1 MSLEQGQ
8 KLGPYEIE
16 ASAGAGGMGEVY
28 KAKDTRLDRTVAIKV
43 LPKSTSINADLR
55 ARFEREAKAISSL
68 NHPNI
73 CILYD
78 IGHEEGIDFLV
89 LEYLEGETLSERIK
103 RSPLDLK
110 EALKISSQIADA
122 LDNAHRQGLVH
133 RDLKPANVILT
144 KEGAKLLDFG
154 LAKLQ
159 ISGGIVDGI
168 SGITQTTPLTGTG
181 TIIGTIQYMAPEQLE
196 GKEAD
201 ARSDIFA
208 FGAVMYQMITGQRPF
223 DGQSQASL
231 IAAIIERTPPNVSS
245 VMPMIPPGIDRL
257 VKKCLAKDP
266 DDRWQS
272 ARDLADEL
280 RWISQSGSQA
290 GIPVPLSA
298 RRRFRMRLSWTVA
311 AVAILIAGFYSFM
324 WYTQPEPIENVINF
338 GVTMGA
344 EIRSLSWP
352 QLSPDGK
359 HIAFKA
365 TDTAG
370 NTKVWIRSMN
380 SRQARPLA
388 GTEGALR
395 PFWSP
400 DSRYLAYTQGRNQ
413 LKKIPI
419 NGGPPQLI
427 GEFDRAADG
436 TWGTKGIILFDGN
449 ATDSISQISASGG
462 MATPA
467 TAIDRESGEVFHAW
481 PEFLPDGDHF
491 LYLSSTDSSF
501 SENKYLLCIGSLN
514 SNEIIRLFKVSSK
527 VEYCS
532 QGFILYVRDKILLAQ
547 AFDADKLEITGEP
560 IPVAEDVARMA
571 ASAVSYFSVSNE
583 GTLVYMNS
591 NASANNELIWVD
603 RSGEF
608 LSRIGEPGKYGDIA
622 LSPDGNRLL
631 YAVEN
636 PQTETKDFWMY
647 DLRRDVTSRF
657 TFEDGIEFGAT
668 WSSDGS
674 KIYYNN
680 GSFPTIKKYVKSSN
694 GIGES
699 ELILDSIKYLS
710 ILCDISNDGKTGS
723 LITAAV
729 NNPDI
734 EMVDLTTNDP
744 PYPIVKTPQDEFVG
758 RFSPDD
764 KYLAYIV
771 QESNRSDLYVRRL
784 DETGG
789 KWQISNSDVRGYV
802 WGPDGNEILY
812 INSDWEM
819 ISVPL
824 SYTGGF
830 YIGSPKTLFTNRI
843 SLDDEIGLRRIDIT
857 PDGKRFLL
865 VSALDDEKIPEFN
878 VVLNWHKKLE
888 EY

>member
-1 MSLEQGQ
+1 L
-8 KLGPYEIE
+8 I
-16 ASAGAGGMGEVY
+16 
-28 KAKDTRLDRTVAIKV
+28 
-43 LPKSTSINADLR
+43 
-55 ARFEREAKAISSL
+55 
-68 NHPNI
+68 
-73 CILYD
+73 
-78 IGHEEGIDFLV
+78 
-89 LEYLEGETLSERIK
+89 
-103 RSPLDLK
+103 
-110 EALKISSQIADA
+110 
-122 LDNAHRQGLVH
+122 H

-168 SGITQTTPLTGTG
+168 SGVTQTTPLTGTG

-231 IAAIIERTPPNVSS
+231 IAAIIERTPPNVST

-311 AVAILIAGFYSFM
+311 AVAIVIAGFYAFK
-324 WYTQPEPIENVINF
+324 WYTQPEPIENILHF
-338 GVTMGA
+338 GVTVGD
-344 EIRSLSWP
+344 ELRSMSWP

-359 HIAFKA
+359 HIAFKG
-365 TDTAG
+365 TDTTG
-370 NTKVWIRSMN
+370 NTKIWIRSMN

-400 DSRYLAYTQGRNQ
+400 DSRYLAYSQGRNQ

-427 GEFDRAADG
+427 GEFDGAADG
-436 TWGTKGIILFDGN
+436 TWGVNGIILFDGGS
-449 ATDSISQISASGG
+449 TDSIRQVSASGG
-462 MATPA
+462 MATA
-467 TAIDRESGEVFHAW
+467 ASAMNRDSGEVFHAW

-501 SENKYLLCIGSLN
+501 SENNYLLCIGSLS
-514 SNEIIRLFKVSSK
+514 SNKAIKLFKVSSK
-527 VEYCS
+527 VKYCS
-532 QGFILYVRDKILLAQ
+532 LGYILYVRDKILLAQ

-560 IPVAEDVARMA
+560 IPVAEDVARMTG
-571 ASAVSYFSVSNE
+571 SAVSYFSASNE

-591 NASANNELIWVD
+591 NASANNELVWLD
-603 RSGEF
+603 REGNE
-608 LSRIGEPGKYGDIA
+608 LSKIGEPGKYGDIA

-631 YAVEN
+631 YAIEN
-636 PQTETKDFWMY
+636 PQSETKDFWMY

-657 TFEDGIEFGAT
+657 SFEDGNEFGAV
-668 WSSDGS
+668 WSDDGS
-674 KIYYNN
+674 TVYYNN
-680 GSFPTIKKYVKSSN
+680 GDFPNIKKYKKSSS
-694 GIGES
+694 GIGDAD
-699 ELILDSIKYLS
+699 LILDTVKYIC
-710 ILCDISNDGKTGS
+710 ILTDVSRDSKKAALT
-723 LITAAV
+723 TAAV

-734 EMVDLTTNDP
+734 EMIDLTSDGQ
-744 PYPIVKTPQDEFVG
+744 PYPIIKTPQDEFLG
-758 RFSPDD
+758 RFSPND

-771 QESNRSDLYVRRL
+771 TESNRSDLYIRRL

-789 KWQISNSDVRGYV
+789 KWQISNTDIRGFI
-802 WGPDGNEILY
+802 WDPDGKEILY
-812 INSDWEM
+812 MNSDWDL

-824 SYTGGF
+824 NYTNGLS
-830 YIGSPKTLFTNRI
+830 IGSPKKLFTRRI
-843 SLDDEIGLRRIDIT
+843 SFSDELGLKRVDMT
-857 PDGKRFLL
+857 PDGRKFLL
-865 VSALDDEKIPEFN
+865 VSALDDEKKPEFN